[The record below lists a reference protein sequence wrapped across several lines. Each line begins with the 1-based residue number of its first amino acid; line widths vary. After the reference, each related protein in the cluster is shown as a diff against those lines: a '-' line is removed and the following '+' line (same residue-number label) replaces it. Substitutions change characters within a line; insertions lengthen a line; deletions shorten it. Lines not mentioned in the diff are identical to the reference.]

1 VLFSLDILAEG
12 APYHIHACSKKTP
25 HSFIGERRVLPIL
38 LDLRVDEVMRELENA
53 TREVGIPS
61 VGSYSY

>member
-1 VLFSLDILAEG
+1 MFSLDILAEG

-38 LDLRVDEVMRELENA
+38 LDEVMRELENA
-53 TREVGIPS
+53 TREV
-61 VGSYSY
+61 VGTYLYTS